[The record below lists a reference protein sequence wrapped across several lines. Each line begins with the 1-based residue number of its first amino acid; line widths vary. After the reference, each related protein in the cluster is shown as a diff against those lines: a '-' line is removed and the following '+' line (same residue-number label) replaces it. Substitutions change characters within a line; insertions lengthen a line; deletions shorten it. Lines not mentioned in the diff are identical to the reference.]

1 MQIKFSHPPLYYLF
15 YITVI
20 IGSLLS
26 CNSTQKGPS
35 EQMLAGDWSLEAAT
49 RDNVETG
56 TLENLFLQF
65 DSTNKKVRTN
75 IFGGTDDYSFNL
87 KGDSILLNDE
97 NQFKLVIVS
106 LEDSLLVMQME
117 INQTPFKLWFVR

>member
-1 MQIKFSHPPLYYLF
+1 M
-15 YITVI
+15 I
-20 IGSLLS
+20 ISTMS
-26 CNSTQKGPS
+26 CSTTPKGHS

-87 KGDSILLNDE
+87 KGDSILLNEE

>member
-1 MQIKFSHPPLYYLF
+1 M
-15 YITVI
+15 VI
-20 IGSLLS
+20 S
-26 CNSTQKGPS
+26 CKSEPKGHS
-35 EQMLAGDWSLEAAT
+35 DQMLEGDWSLEAAT

-65 DSTNKKVRTN
+65 DSTNKRVRTN